1 MTLRRLRLED
11 IERLVRKPVASQTC
25 NSYTVPKGFMT
36 VETGYPHNELLDLT
50 KTCGATFNLDLYV
63 IYIYMYIYIY
73 SYTHIYIKYA
83 MQCNVMQGNV
93 MYCNE
98 M

>member
-1 MTLRRLRLED
+1 MED

-25 NSYTVPKGFMT
+25 HSYTVPKGFMT
-36 VETGYPHNELLDLT
+36 VETGYPHSELLDLT

-63 IYIYMYIYIY
+63 IYIYTHVHIHIQLHTYIYIL
-73 SYTHIYIKYA
+73 SMYA